1 MRESGRRKGP
11 DLCYK
16 GLSFGLGNLELDLE
30 LYRDIGIDVA
40 EAKMIARR
48 VMGLFNLR
56 ECSLVLLLHEVNNF
70 LKKVVYPSPRVFYP
84 F

>member
-1 MRESGRRKGP
+1 MRESGRRKGL

-16 GLSFGLGNLELDLE
+16 GLSFGLGNLE

-48 VMGLFNLR
+48 VMGWFNLR
-56 ECSLVLLLHEVNNF
+56 ECSIVLLLHEVNNF